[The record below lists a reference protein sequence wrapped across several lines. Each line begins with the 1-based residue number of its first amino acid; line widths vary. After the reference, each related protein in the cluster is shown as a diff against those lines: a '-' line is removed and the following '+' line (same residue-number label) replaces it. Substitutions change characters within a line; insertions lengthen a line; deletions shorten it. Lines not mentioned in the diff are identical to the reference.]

1 MKKNKKGIIK
11 IISLFLVCVSILTCF
26 ASTGCASTGKPLME
40 LDGTKIS
47 VNTFKFFLS
56 RMKGNLS
63 SSYYYGSKALDADF
77 WDTIMDESG
86 KTYNEHYTDVVLE
99 STKTYLAALHLFE
112 EFDLELPKSRMDAI
126 EEELDNIIN
135 VDGGGSK
142 AALNSVLS
150 KYGANFD
157 VLREAYVIEE
167 KISYLRE
174 YLFGTNGS
182 KISADYIEDYYE
194 NHFVRYKE
202 IIFNTKKPAYEK
214 DENGDEIYYTEDG
227 KIAYDKENGVPK
239 KNSDGTAVKDKDKN
253 TVYVDVETGK
263 IAYDVKTGARK
274 QLRDSSGALME
285 EDYSSQK
292 LLEIID
298 NASIV
303 MDKTVDKD
311 YTLFEALMKENT
323 QELDENEY
331 SQGYYAY
338 AYSEAPSK
346 DFVSE
351 LFDMDVGEVRMI
363 KTDSAIHIVMKY
375 KLEESGYAL
384 EENEKF
390 FIGSKT
396 GNYIFMSD
404 LIDKLF
410 ADYLEKYLDDI
421 EVKEKLLEGIDMK
434 SVEANYDF

>member
-1 MKKNKKGIIK
+1 MKKRQKGIIK
-11 IISLFLVCVSILTCF
+11 IISLLLVFLCVVSCL
-26 ASTGCASTGKPLME
+26 AGCSSKGKTLME

-63 SSYYYGSKALDADF
+63 SSYYFGSKALEPDF
-77 WDTIMDESG
+77 WDTVMNADG
-86 KTYNEHYTDVVLE
+86 QTYNDYYTDVVLE
-99 STKTYLAALHLFE
+99 SAKTYLAALYLFE
-112 EFDLELPKSRMDAI
+112 ELELELPESRKDAI
-126 EEELDNIIN
+126 EEELQNLIN

-150 KYGANFD
+150 KYGANYS
-157 VLREAYVIEE
+157 VLKEVYTIEA
-167 KISYLRE
+167 KISYLRD

-182 KISADYIEDYYE
+182 KISADYIEEYYE

-202 IIFNTKKPAYEK
+202 IIFNTKKPSYAK

-227 KIAYDKENGVPK
+227 AIAYDKTNGTPK
-239 KNSDGTAVKDKDKN
+239 KDGEGNNVKDEDGN
-253 TVYVDVETGK
+253 VIYIDIETGK
-263 IAYDVKTGARK
+263 IAYDQKTGVRK
-274 QLRDSSGALME
+274 QLRDSSGALIE
-285 EDYSSQK
+285 EDYSSEK

-298 NASIV
+298 QASVV
-303 MDKTVDKD
+303 MDKTVEDD
-311 YTLFEALMKENT
+311 YTLFEALMNENT
-323 QELDENEY
+323 QDLDGGY

-338 AYSEAPSK
+338 VYSEAPSA

-351 LFDMDVGEVRMI
+351 LFDMDVGEIRMI
-363 KTDSAIHIVMKY
+363 RTDSAIHIVMKY

-384 EENEKF
+384 EANEDF
-390 FIGSKT
+390 FVGTQS

-404 LIDKLF
+404 LIDKLY
-410 ADYLEKYLDDI
+410 ADYLEKYLDMI
-421 EVKEKLLEGIDMK
+421 EVKEKLLEGVDIK